1 MKLLHHASH
10 DSHLVSGD
18 KRGRSSYNGT
28 TYLKRGTV
36 GSRDT
41 YANPKGVTVDCC
53 IFFQLR
59 KALSQLQRISAAGAN
74 GLICSPAPT
83 VASKSACTQTEFP
96 AAMLEDYVVKNR
108 KRILKLLGIVQP
120 QGSGGELIH
129 TVHKTDMSKSRR
141 IGCVIP
147 RFKLHRGITQPIP

>member
-1 MKLLHHASH
+1 MKLLHHA
-10 DSHLVSGD
+10 SHLVSGD
-18 KRGRSSYNGT
+18 KRGPSYNGT
-28 TYLKRGTV
+28 GILMPITRV
-36 GSRDT
+36 SC
-41 YANPKGVTVDCC
+41 ATVDCC

-83 VASKSACTQTEFP
+83 AASKSACTQTEFP

-129 TVHKTDMSKSRR
+129 TVHNTDMSKSRR

-147 RFKLHRGITQPIP
+147 RCKLHRGITQPIL